1 MGGNVTAERAHGL
14 SPIDE
19 LIGLEQRLAKT
30 LDLAARATPPATN
43 SAAAALLDS
52 LRQTCQRHRAALE
65 AQRQRVWADA
75 VSAPALSIARSLGQL
90 YAALNQTAL
99 AYAVLHTRA
108 HRAFDSQAEGNTAS
122 LAESHLRAYTA
133 AIQLLD
139 LVISDVVVGEPG
151 SAAEDCRCQCPAC
164 SLGLCLCSPHGTNT
178 IREAWEQT
186 LPARP
191 SGGLRVRRPRPGSA
205 AELAGLLE
213 GDHVVAIDGDD
224 IETDL
229 DAAAVQAALLAS
241 ASASIRLRV
250 LRAGEPI
257 ELSLGRT

>member
-1 MGGNVTAERAHGL
+1 MTAERAHGL

-122 LAESHLRAYTA
+122 LAESHLRAYTEGVLRG
-133 AIQLLD
+133 I
-139 LVISDVVVGEPG
+139 E
-151 SAAEDCRCQCPAC
+151 E
-164 SLGLCLCSPHGTNT
+164 
-178 IREAWEQT
+178 WE
-186 LPARP
+186 RK
-191 SGGLRVRRPRPGSA
+191 
-205 AELAGLLE
+205 
-213 GDHVVAIDGDD
+213 
-224 IETDL
+224 
-229 DAAAVQAALLAS
+229 DAASLQEAARSVPIAGAPTSVRLPSTPSNLIYAS
-241 ASASIRLRV
+241 MS
-250 LRAGEPI
+250 
-257 ELSLGRT
+257 